1 MNLLDVI
8 IIVLLVLAAVN
19 GFRRGASLQLST
31 YVGLLAGLVVGAVLA
46 PRVAGLASTSFA
58 QAALALVVLLAF
70 AAIGDA
76 LGWLVGTRIWVLARR
91 SALGGVDSAAGT
103 VVALVASLLAIWFIG
118 LNLVSGP
125 FPSVS
130 RQIRGSAVIRTID
143 AALPHPPSLLAE
155 VRQFLNRFGFPE
167 VFADLPPA
175 PVGPVEEPS
184 NRQIQAAVDVAATAT
199 VKIVGHACGAIQEGS
214 GFVAAPNYVVT
225 NAHVVAGVRDPQVQ
239 HQNGGSTP
247 AVTVLFNPELDIAVL
262 RVNGENGPV
271 LDMES
276 VDRDRGTPGAVLGYP
291 GGGSLTAGPAA
302 VRRELTAVGR
312 DIYGQSTVERQVYE
326 MQATVRP
333 GNSGGP
339 FVDLEGDLIGVVF
352 AASTTDPHVGY
363 ALTSTEVI
371 PEVNEAEG
379 RTEPTSTGD
388 CIR

>member
-1 MNLLDVI
+1 VNLLDGI

-31 YVGLLAGLVVGAVLA
+31 YVGLLAGLVLGALLA
-46 PRVAGLASTSFA
+46 PRVAGLASTAFA

-103 VVALVASLLAIWFIG
+103 LVALVASLLAIWFIG

-125 FPSVS
+125 FASVS

-143 AALPHPPSLLAE
+143 AALPRPPSLLAE
-155 VRQFLNRFGFPE
+155 ARQFLNRFGFPE

-175 PVGPVEEPS
+175 PAGPVDEPS
-184 NRQIQAAVDVAATAT
+184 NREIQTAIDVAAPST
-199 VKIVGHACGAIQEGS
+199 VKIVGRACEAIQEGS
-214 GFVAAPNYVVT
+214 GFVAAPSYVVT
-225 NAHVVAGVRDPQVQ
+225 NAHVVAGVQNPVVQ
-239 HQNGGSTP
+239 HQNGGSLD
-247 AVTVLFNPELDIAVL
+247 AVTVLFNPDLDIAVL
-262 RVNGENGPV
+262 RVAGDAGPV
-271 LDMES
+271 LHMEGTEET
-276 VDRDRGTPGAVLGYP
+276 RGTPGAVLGYP
-291 GGGSLTAGPAA
+291 GGGGLTAGAAA

-312 DIYGQSTVERQVYE
+312 DIYGESTVEREVYE

-339 FVDLEGDLIGVVF
+339 FVDIQGDVIGVVF

-363 ALTSTEVI
+363 ALTSPEVI
-371 PEVNEAEG
+371 PEVNKAEG
-379 RTEPTSTGD
+379 RTQPTSTGD

>member
-1 MNLLDVI
+1 VNLLDAI

-31 YVGLLAGLVVGAVLA
+31 YVGLLAGLVLGAVLA

-103 VVALVASLLAIWFIG
+103 LVALVASLLAIWFIG

-143 AALPHPPSLLAE
+143 AALPRPPSLLAE

-175 PVGPVEEPS
+175 PAGPVDEPS
-184 NRQIQAAVDVAATAT
+184 NQEIQAAIDVAAPST
-199 VKIVGHACGAIQEGS
+199 VKIVGRACGAIQEGS
-214 GFVAAPNYVVT
+214 GFVAAQGYVVT
-225 NAHVVAGVRDPQVQ
+225 NAHVVAGVRDPVVQ
-239 HQNGGSTP
+239 HQNGGSLE
-247 AVTVLFNPELDIAVL
+247 AVTVLFNPDLDIAVL
-262 RVNGENGPV
+262 RVDGDAGPV
-271 LDMES
+271 LDMEGAD
-276 VDRDRGTPGAVLGYP
+276 VNRGTPGAVLGYP
-291 GGGSLTAGPAA
+291 GGGGLTAGAGA

-312 DIYGQSTVERQVYE
+312 DIYGESTVERQVYE
-326 MQATVRP
+326 MQASVRP

-339 FVDLEGDLIGVVF
+339 FVDIEGDVIGVVF

-363 ALTSTEVI
+363 ALTSPEVI
-371 PEVNEAEG
+371 PEVNESEG
-379 RTEPTSTGD
+379 RTQPTSTGD

>member
-1 MNLLDVI
+1 VNLLDVI
-8 IIVLLVLAAVN
+8 IIVLLVVAAVN

-70 AAIGDA
+70 AALGDA
-76 LGWLVGTRIWVLARR
+76 LGWLAGTRIWVLARR
-91 SALGGVDSAAGT
+91 SALGEVDSAAGI
-103 VVALVASLLAIWFIG
+103 VVALVASLLAVWFIG

-125 FPSVS
+125 FPSMS

-143 AALPHPPSLLAE
+143 AVLPRPPSLLAE

-175 PVGPVEEPS
+175 PAGPVEEPS
-184 NRQIQAAVDVAATAT
+184 NRQIRAAVGVAAPAT
-199 VKIVGHACGAIQEGS
+199 VKIVGRACGAIQEGS

-225 NAHVVAGVRDPQVQ
+225 NAHVVAGVQEPAVQ
-239 HQNGGSTP
+239 HQGGGSSA
-247 AVTVLFNPELDIAVL
+247 AVTVLFDPQLDLAVL
-262 RVNGENGPV
+262 RVEGDDGPV

-276 VDRDRGTPGAVLGYP
+276 VDQDRGTPGAVLGYP
-291 GGGSLTAGPAA
+291 GGGDQTAGPAA

-312 DIYGQSTVERQVYE
+312 DIYGESTVERQVYE

-339 FVDLEGDLIGVVF
+339 FVDLEGDVIGVVF

-363 ALTSTEVI
+363 ALTSTEVM
-371 PEVNEAEG
+371 PHLNAAEG

-388 CIR
+388 CVR